1 MCQIFVN
8 VIIYMGFFLDIKRL
22 YIVLVIVG
30 VGETAFFIVIYKFI
44 VVQRLQVYI
53 YLMVVDNQYEDFVI
67 QVVGEGYQD
76 DIIFDNIYSVDNGI
90 ELDFE
95 EGNMVE
101 DDVVGLLF

>member
-1 MCQIFVN
+1 
-8 VIIYMGFFLDIKRL
+8 
-22 YIVLVIVG
+22 
-30 VGETAFFIVIYKFI
+30 
-44 VVQRLQVYI
+44 
-53 YLMVVDNQYEDFVI
+53 MVVDNQYEDFVI

>member
-8 VIIYMGFFLDIKRL
+8 VIIYMDFFLDIKRL

-30 VGETAFFIVIYKFI
+30 VGEMVFFIVIYKFI

>member
-8 VIIYMGFFLDIKRL
+8 VIIYMDFFLDIKCL

-30 VGETAFFIVIYKFI
+30 VGETVFFIVIYKFI

>member
-1 MCQIFVN
+1 M
-8 VIIYMGFFLDIKRL
+8 IYMDFLLDIKCL

-30 VGETAFFIVIYKFI
+30 VGETVFFIVIYKFI

>member
-8 VIIYMGFFLDIKRL
+8 VIIYMDFFLDIKCL

-30 VGETAFFIVIYKFI
+30 VGEMVFFIVIYRFI

>member
-8 VIIYMGFFLDIKRL
+8 VIIYMDFFLDIKRL

-30 VGETAFFIVIYKFI
+30 VGETVFFIVIYKFI